1 MRSAVCN
8 FGRAMAESFSRDA
21 GALLQ
26 IHFEDEPLSA
36 APGETV
42 AATLVAHGRLALSTD
57 KVGDSRGVYC
67 GMGVCHDCLVTI
79 DGRPGQRAC
88 LVKATAG
95 MRVKRQ
101 AAGIVTLTTELADLA
116 IPPRNDLPERPI
128 EVVVIGAGPGGLA
141 AALAARRAGAEV
153 LILDERP
160 APGGQFYKQ
169 LAYIS
174 EPRDRPDRQ
183 ARDGRALIDKVR
195 VAGAIIEGETLV
207 WGAARDNQAKIEI
220 MTLAHGQIGLITP
233 KIVVIATGAYE
244 RPIVVPGWTL
254 PGVMTTGAAQT
265 LKRSYN
271 VSPGRRLLIA
281 GNGPLNFQVAAELSA
296 TGAKVTVIEAADA
309 PWLRPIDGAA
319 LFAADARLALQ
330 GVATIARLKR
340 AHAAI
345 HWRSRLIAIEGDGRA
360 ERAIV
365 APLAANGRIQRERSF
380 AIPVD
385 AVLTGDGFWPASE
398 LPRLLGCPQRAVR
411 ANGRHL
417 EAERSPNGAT
427 SLEDVFIVG
436 EAGAFGGAHVAL
448 AQGELAGVEAARRL
462 GYEGPDT
469 SSARRRLA
477 HHHRFQTALWRLF
490 ATPQAGLAL
499 AQDDTLICRCE
510 SVTLGALRKSIAKH
524 AVRDIATL
532 KRLTRAGMGRCQG
545 RYCAPH
551 LVALISNE
559 LESEERDWFAPQMPL
574 RPIPLAALA
583 IERPEWGGHKHVLL
597 PPLSPSRADQLDI
610 REAEI
615 LVIGAGIVGL
625 STALFLARAGQSVVV
640 LDHAQPNSGASGAN
654 AGSLHAQL
662 LSFDYGAKA
671 QGYVGLAAKTLP
683 LQAESIRLWQ
693 KLAQE
698 FDTDLEI
705 KITGGLMLAET
716 ERDLAFLSEKARIER
731 AQGVECEIIGAAD
744 LRKLEPALNE
754 TFLGAAY
761 CAQEGKINPLIA
773 TQRLLDAAIAAGAK
787 ICSAAT
793 VTGIEIT
800 SPGFSI
806 ETSRGRVKA
815 RRVVNAAGAFA
826 SQIGAMVGVKIP
838 VFGAPLQMIVT
849 EAAEPTI
856 SSLIAHA
863 DRHLTLKQAANGNF
877 IIGGGWTA
885 GLDPVHH
892 RPRPLRASLE
902 GNLWVAQH
910 VVPSLRKLHVIRS
923 WAAMNIDIDGAPIV
937 GEHPAIPGFFNAVT
951 SNGYTLGPIM
961 GLTTAEL
968 MVSGR
973 AERDISSFGIDRF
986 GRN

>member
-1 MRSAVCN
+1 MV
-8 FGRAMAESFSRDA
+8 ETPSRDA
-21 GALLQ
+21 RALLH
-26 IHFEDEPLSA
+26 IHFEDEPLST

-57 KVGDSRGVYC
+57 KLGDRRGVYC

-88 LVKATAG
+88 LVRAAAG

-101 AAGIVTLTTELADLA
+101 AAGVVALSSGMADLA
-116 IPPRNDLPERPI
+116 TPPQNDLPERAVDI
-128 EVVVIGAGPGGLA
+128 LIVGAGPGGLA
-141 AALAARRAGAEV
+141 AALAARRAGAKV

-169 LAYIS
+169 PAYLGQ
-174 EPRDRPDRQ
+174 PRDLPDRQ

-195 VAGAIIEGETLV
+195 AAGADIEGETLV
-207 WGAARDNQAKIEI
+207 WGAERDSDAKIEI
-220 MTLAHGQIGLITP
+220 MTLARGQIGLIRPRT
-233 KIVVIATGAYE
+233 IVIATGACE

-254 PGVMTTGAAQT
+254 PGVLTTGAAQT
-265 LKRSYN
+265 LKRSYD
-271 VSPGRRLLIA
+271 VSPGKRLLIA
-281 GNGPLNFQVAAELSA
+281 GNGPLNFQVAAELLA
-296 TGAKVTVIEAADA
+296 PDVDVTVVEAADA
-309 PWLRPIDGAA
+309 PWSRPADGAA
-319 LFAADARLALQ
+319 LFAADPRLALL
-330 GVATIARLKR
+330 GIATIARLKR
-340 AHAAI
+340 GRAAI
-345 HWRSRLIAIEGDGRA
+345 HWRCRLIAIEGGGRV

-365 APLAANGRIQRERSF
+365 APLAADGRIQRERSF
-380 AIPVD
+380 EIAVD

-398 LPRLLGCPQRAVR
+398 LPRLLGCPQRVVGADP
-411 ANGRHL
+411 HL
-417 EAERSPNGAT
+417 EAERRPDGAT

-462 GYEGPDT
+462 GYAAPDI
-469 SSARRRLA
+469 SSASRRLA

-490 ATPQAGLAL
+490 ATPRVGLAL
-499 AQDDTLICRCE
+499 ARDDTPICRCE
-510 SVTLGALRKSIAKH
+510 SVTLGALRETIAKH
-524 AVRDIATL
+524 AVKDVATL

-551 LVALISNE
+551 LVE
-559 LESEERDWFAPQMPL
+559 LVGKGSGSVEADWLAPQMPL

-583 IERPEWGGHKHVLL
+583 IEKPEWGGHRRVLL
-597 PPLSPSRADQLDI
+597 PPLPPSRADQLEVG
-610 REAEI
+610 EAET

-640 LDHAQPNSGASGAN
+640 LDHARPNGGASGAN

-671 QGYVGLAAKTLP
+671 RGYVDLAAKALP
-683 LQAESIRLWQ
+683 LQAESIRLWRQ
-693 KLAQE
+693 LAHE
-698 FDTDLEI
+698 LDADFEI
-705 KITGGLMLAET
+705 RITGGLMLAET
-716 ERDLAFLSEKARIER
+716 ERDLVFLDEKTRIER
-731 AQGVECEIIGAAD
+731 AQGIECEIIGAAD

-761 CAQEGKINPLIA
+761 CAQEGKINPLTA
-773 TQRLLDAAIAAGAK
+773 TQGLLDAAIAAGAR
-787 ICSAAT
+787 IYSEAT
-793 VTGIEIT
+793 VTGIRNI

-806 ETSRGRVKA
+806 ETSRGPVKA
-815 RRVVNAAGAFA
+815 QRVVNAAGAFA
-826 SQIGAMVGVKIP
+826 AQIGAMLGVSIP

-856 SSLIAHA
+856 SKLIAHA
-863 DRHLTLKQAANGNF
+863 DRHLTLKQATNGNF

-902 GNLWVAQH
+902 GNLWIAQH
-910 VVPSLRKLHVIRS
+910 VIPSLRKLHVIRS
-923 WAAMNIDIDGAPIV
+923 WAAMNIDIDGAPIL

-968 MVSGR
+968 VVSGR
-973 AERDISSFGIDRF
+973 AERDISSFGIERF
-986 GRN
+986 GGM

>member
-1 MRSAVCN
+1 MV
-8 FGRAMAESFSRDA
+8 ETPSRDA
-21 GALLQ
+21 RALLQ
-26 IHFEDEPLSA
+26 IHFEDQPLAA

-42 AATLVAHGRLALSTD
+42 AATLVAHGHLALSTD
-57 KVGDSRGVYC
+57 KLGDRRGVYC

-79 DGRPGQRAC
+79 DDRPGQRAC
-88 LVKATAG
+88 LVKAAAG

-101 AAGIVTLTTELADLA
+101 AAGVVHLSPGLADLA
-116 IPPRNDLPERPI
+116 IPPQNDLPERSVD
-128 EVVVIGAGPGGLA
+128 VVVIGAGPGGLA

-169 LAYIS
+169 PAYLD
-174 EPRDRPDRQ
+174 EHRDRLDRQ
-183 ARDGRALIDKVR
+183 ARDGRALIEKVR
-195 VAGAIIEGETLV
+195 AAGAIIEAETLV
-207 WGAARDNQAKIEI
+207 WGAERNATANIEI
-220 MTLAHGQIGLITP
+220 MTLARGQSGLIKP
-233 KIVVIATGAYE
+233 KIVIIATGAYE

-271 VSPGRRLLIA
+271 VRPGKRLLIA
-281 GNGPLNFQVAAELSA
+281 GNGPLNFQVAAELLA
-296 TGAKVTVIEAADA
+296 PDVEIVVVEAADA
-309 PWLRPIDGAA
+309 PWSQPANGAA
-319 LFAADARLALQ
+319 LFAADPQLALQ
-330 GVATIARLKR
+330 GMATIARLKR
-340 AHAAI
+340 ARAAI
-345 HWRSRLIAIEGDGRA
+345 HWRCRLIAIEGDGRA

-365 APLAANGRIQRERSF
+365 APLAADGRIQPERSF
-380 AIPVD
+380 DIAVD

-398 LPRLLGCPQRAVR
+398 LPRLLGCRQRVVGADDP
-411 ANGRHL
+411 HL
-417 EAERSPNGAT
+417 EAERRPDGAT

-448 AQGELAGVEAARRL
+448 AQGELAGVEAAHRL
-462 GYEGPDT
+462 GFAGPDI

-490 ATPQAGLAL
+490 ATPPVGLAL
-499 AQDDTLICRCE
+499 ALDDTLICRCE
-510 SVTLGALRKSIAKH
+510 SVALAALRKSIAKH
-524 AVRDIATL
+524 RVKDVATL

-551 LVALISNE
+551 LAE
-559 LESEERDWFAPQMPL
+559 LVGKGSGSSEVGWLAPQMPL

-583 IERPEWGGHKHVLL
+583 IERPEWGGHKRVLP
-597 PPLSPSRADQLDI
+597 PPLSPSRADRLDVS
-610 REAEI
+610 EAET

-640 LDHAQPNSGASGAN
+640 LDHARANSGASGAN

-671 QGYVGLAAKTLP
+671 RGYVDLAAKALP
-683 LQAESIRLWQ
+683 LQAESIRLWRQ
-693 KLAQE
+693 LAHE
-698 FDTDLEI
+698 LDANFEI

-716 ERDLAFLSEKARIER
+716 ERDLAFLKEKTRVER

-744 LRKLEPALNE
+744 LRRLEPALNE
-754 TFLGAAY
+754 IFLGAAY

-773 TQRLLDAAIAAGAK
+773 TQGLLDAAIAAGAR
-787 ICSAAT
+787 IHSEAT
-793 VTGIEIT
+793 VTGIQIAP
-800 SPGFSI
+800 PGFAI
-806 ETSRGRVKA
+806 ETSRGPMKA
-815 RRVVNAAGAFA
+815 RQVVNAAGAFA
-826 SQIGAMVGVKIP
+826 SQIGAMLGVAIP
-838 VFGAPLQMIVT
+838 VSGAPLQMIVT

-856 SSLIAHA
+856 ASLIAHA

-902 GNLWVAQH
+902 GNLWIAQH

-968 MVSGR
+968 VVSGR
-973 AERDISSFGIDRF
+973 AERDISSFGIERF
-986 GRN
+986 GGNSKSGAP

>member
-1 MRSAVCN
+1 MV
-8 FGRAMAESFSRDA
+8 ETPSRDA
-21 GALLQ
+21 RATLQ
-26 IHFEDEPLSA
+26 IHFEEEPLST

-57 KVGDSRGVYC
+57 KLGDRRGLYC

-88 LVKATAG
+88 LVKAADG

-101 AAGIVTLTTELADLA
+101 AAGVVALSSGLADLA
-116 IPPRNDLPERPI
+116 MPPQNDLPERSVDI
-128 EVVVIGAGPGGLA
+128 LVVGAGPGGLA
-141 AALAARRAGAEV
+141 AALAARRAGAKV

-169 LAYIS
+169 PAYLG
-174 EPRDRPDRQ
+174 EPRDLPDKQ

-195 VAGAIIEGETLV
+195 AAGADIEGETLV
-207 WGAARDNQAKIEI
+207 WGAERDGEAKIEI
-220 MTLAHGQIGLITP
+220 MTLALGQIGLVRPRT
-233 KIVVIATGAYE
+233 VVIATGAYE

-271 VSPGRRLLIA
+271 VSPGKRLLIA
-281 GNGPLNFQVAAELSA
+281 GNGPLNFQVAAELLA
-296 TGAKVTVIEAADA
+296 PDIEIVVVEAADT
-309 PWLRPIDGAA
+309 PWSRPADGAA
-319 LFAADARLALQ
+319 LFAADPRLALL
-330 GVATIARLKR
+330 GMATIARLKR
-340 AHAAI
+340 ARAAI
-345 HWRSRLIAIEGDGRA
+345 HWRCRLIAIEGGGRA

-365 APLAANGRIQRERSF
+365 APLAADGRIQCERSF
-380 AIPVD
+380 DIAVD

-398 LPRLLGCPQRAVR
+398 LPRLLGCRQRVVGAEDDL
-411 ANGRHL
+411 HL
-417 EAERSPNGAT
+417 EAERRPDGAT

-462 GYEGPDT
+462 GYAGAAS
-469 SSARRRLA
+469 SSASGRLA

-490 ATPQAGLAL
+490 ATPRVGLAL
-499 AQDDTLICRCE
+499 ARDDTPICRCE
-510 SVTLGALRKSIAKH
+510 SVTLGALRETIAKH
-524 AVRDIATL
+524 AVKDVATL

-551 LVALISNE
+551 LVE
-559 LESEERDWFAPQMPL
+559 LVGKGSGSGEVDWPAPQMPL

-583 IERPEWGGHKHVLL
+583 IEKPEWRGHKRVLF
-597 PPLSPSRADQLDI
+597 PPLSPSRADQLEVS
-610 REAEI
+610 EAET

-640 LDHAQPNSGASGAN
+640 LDHAQPNGGASGAN

-671 QGYVGLAAKTLP
+671 RGYVDLAAKALP
-683 LQAESIRLWQ
+683 LQAESIRLWRQ
-693 KLAQE
+693 LAHE
-698 FDTDLEI
+698 LDADFEI
-705 KITGGLMLAET
+705 RITGGLMLAET
-716 ERDLAFLSEKARIER
+716 ERDLVFLDEKTRIER
-731 AQGVECEIIGAAD
+731 AQGIECEIIGAAD

-761 CAQEGKINPLIA
+761 CAQEGKINPLTA
-773 TQRLLDAAIAAGAK
+773 TQGLLDAAIAAGAR
-787 ICSAAT
+787 IYSEAT
-793 VTGIEIT
+793 VTGIRNI

-806 ETSRGRVKA
+806 ETSRGPVKA
-815 RRVVNAAGAFA
+815 QRVVNAAGAFA
-826 SQIGAMVGVKIP
+826 AQIGAMLGVRIP

-856 SSLIAHA
+856 SRLIAHA
-863 DRHLTLKQAANGNF
+863 DRHLTLKQATNGNF

-902 GNLWVAQH
+902 GNLWIAQH
-910 VVPSLRKLHVIRS
+910 VIPSLRKLHVIRS
-923 WAAMNIDIDGAPIV
+923 WAAMNIDIDGAPIL

-968 MVSGR
+968 VVSGR
-973 AERDISSFGIDRF
+973 AERDISSFGIERF
-986 GRN
+986 GGM